1 MQWYIAVPIAVVASA
16 LIIRVGFKM
25 LSGLGQ
31 PIAPPPEPGDMR
43 KINLRYRC
51 DICGAELKMVL
62 AGTVSGN
69 PAPSTALRPMLKA
82 CSPT

>member
-1 MQWYIAVPIAVVASA
+1 MSWYIAVPIAVLAA
-16 LIIRVGFKM
+16 FFIIRVGFRM

-62 AGTVSGN
+62 ATDDL
-69 PAPSTALRPMLKA
+69 PEPPRHCLDDMTLI
-82 CSPT
+82 SPDG

>member
-1 MQWYIAVPIAVVASA
+1 MHWYVAVPLAAVAA
-16 LIIRVGFKM
+16 AMIIRIGFRM
-25 LSGLGQ
+25 LSSLGQ

-62 AGTVSGN
+62 ATDDI
-69 PAPSTALRPMLKA
+69 PEAPRHCLDDMTLI
-82 CSPT
+82 SPIE

>member
-1 MQWYIAVPIAVVASA
+1 MSWYVAVPIAA
-16 LIIRVGFKM
+16 LAAFFIIRVGFRM

-51 DICGAELKMVL
+51 DICGAELKMLL
-62 AGTVSGN
+62 ATDDL
-69 PAPSTALRPMLKA
+69 PEPPRHCLDDMTLI
-82 CSPT
+82 SPVE